1 MDGKQ
6 LKERLRSLNVTQTEI
21 AKSLNTSLPN
31 LNAALASK
39 DVKSGLIERLAA
51 ITGVPIS
58 FFYTGELP
66 EDFNP
71 LLTKDQL
78 ERAEKLHEEMERKD
92 AEIAE
97 KDRQI
102 KKMQFQYDVLIET
115 LNIKNQTINIKHD

>member
-1 MDGKQ
+1 MDGKTI
-6 LKERLRSLNVTQTEI
+6 KEKLRILGYKQTDIAKALNVSHQNI
-21 AKSLNTSLPN
+21 Q
-31 LNAALASK
+31 AALTSH
-39 DVKSGLIERLAA
+39 DVKSGLIEKLAA

-115 LNIKNQTINIKHD
+115 LNIKNQTINIKKD